1 MLARDMDGTIGGKA
15 CTRHAWPH
23 NFMAGASA
31 IFMAGASAIV
41 SHIIR
46 LIIIIRSHLLH
57 GCDTVLALLKRDFR
71 HRFLQESQGCYA
83 AVGGA

>member
-15 CTRHAWPH
+15 CMRHAWPH
-23 NFMAGASA
+23 N
-31 IFMAGASAIV
+31 FMAGASAIV

-71 HRFLQESQGCYA
+71 HRFLQELQGCYA